1 MSWSFRIATIAGT
14 QVRVHV
20 TFALIL
26 AWFWWM
32 HYQIG
37 GVPAAWE
44 GVLFILAV
52 FACVVAHEFGHA
64 LAARRYGIR
73 TPDITLLPIGGL
85 ARLERMP
92 EEPRQEFVIAIAGP
106 LVNVVIAA
114 AILLALGGAGQLED
128 MAQVEDPRVNF
139 LVRLAGVNIFLVVF
153 NMIPAFPMDGGR
165 VLRAALA
172 SRMTWSRATQVAATI
187 GQGMAFVFGFIGLLY
202 NPILIFI
209 AIFVYLAAAA
219 ESQNAQIR
227 DVSSSVLVGDVMVRQ
242 FASLP
247 RSANLADAV
256 EALLDTSQHEFPI
269 VDMNGRL
276 EGLLTRNG
284 MIRALKESGPQS
296 SVEKAMQTDIPTIHH
311 RQSLT
316 DAMRLMQDS
325 SAPAVAAVDSS
336 EKLVGLIT
344 HENVGEMMMVRSA
357 VPEGFRFGR
366 LRREAR
372 A

>member
-1 MSWSFRIATIAGT
+1 MSWSFKIATIAGT

-64 LAARRYGIR
+64 FAARRYGIR

-92 EEPRQEFVIAIAGP
+92 EEPRQEFVIAVAGP
-106 LVNVVIAA
+106 AVNIVIAA
-114 AILLALGGAGQLED
+114 IILLALGGTGQLAD
-128 MAQVEDPRVNF
+128 MAQIEDPRVNF

-172 SRMTWSRATQVAATI
+172 SRMSWPRATQIAATI
-187 GQGMAFVFGFIGLLY
+187 GQGMAFALGFLGLLY

-209 AIFVYLAAAA
+209 AIFVYLAASA

-227 DVSSSVLVGDVMVRQ
+227 DVSTSLMVGDVMVRQ
-242 FASLP
+242 YATLP
-247 RSANLADAV
+247 RSASLAEAV
-256 EALLDTSQHEFPI
+256 EALLDTSQHEFP
-269 VDMNGRL
+269 VVSSDGRL
-276 EGLLTRNG
+276 EGVLTRND
-284 MIRALKESGPQS
+284 MIRALSEVGPHAT
-296 SVEKAMQTDIPTIHH
+296 VDRAMQVDIPTIHH
-311 RQSLT
+311 RQCLT
-316 DAMRLMQDS
+316 DALKLMQDS
-325 SAPAVAAVDSS
+325 SAPAVAALDGSGR
-336 EKLVGLIT
+336 LVGLVT
-344 HENVGEMMMVRSA
+344 HENVGEMLMVRSA

-366 LRREAR
+366 LRRAG
-372 A
+372 AD